1 LSRGHIETLLEKAL
15 AGDLRAVSKLVS
27 LVEFPADADPGAI
40 ESVMRELMKRGG
52 RAHVIGVTGAPGV
65 GKSTLISRLISEYRK
80 KLFRIAVIGID
91 PSSPFSLGSF
101 MGNRI
106 RMQIHS
112 SDPGVFIRSM
122 ATRGVRGGLSASTVM
137 VLEALDGLGFDK
149 IIVESVGAGQT
160 DVDIINISHT
170 VLNLLMPGAG
180 DEIQALKAGLM
191 EVGDIY
197 VVNKGDK
204 PEADLTLK
212 QVIDVLSYEG
222 FVRESGWRPRAIK
235 VSAVMGT
242 GVGELVSL
250 IEEHVG
256 YLRKS
261 EYFHEVVKRRRVYGS
276 SIVIKHIIES
286 RIEEIFSR
294 DPSIVEM
301 LSRGDIDPY
310 TASITI
316 LKKTMGDSGEDL

>member
-1 LSRGHIETLLEKAL
+1 MNKSQIHALLEKAL
-15 AGDLRAVSKLVS
+15 EGDLRAISRLIS
-27 LVEFPADADPGAI
+27 IVEFPAEVDPDVI
-40 ESVMRELMKRGG
+40 EIIMRELMKRGG

-65 GKSTLISRLISEYRK
+65 GKSTLISKLIASYRK
-80 KLFRIAVIGID
+80 KLYRVAVIGID
-91 PSSPFSLGSF
+91 PSSPFTLGSF

-122 ATRGVRGGLSASTVM
+122 ATRGVRGGLSASTVL

-170 VLNLLMPGAG
+170 VLNLVMPGAG

-191 EVGDIY
+191 EIGDIY
-197 VVNKGDK
+197 VVNKADK
-204 PEADLTLK
+204 PEAEITLK
-212 QVIDVLSYEG
+212 QVIDVLNYEG
-222 FVRESGWRPRAIK
+222 FVRSSGWRPRAVK

-242 GVGELVSL
+242 GIDDLVAL
-250 IEEHVG
+250 IEEHVE

-261 EYFHEVVKRRRVYGS
+261 GYFQEVVRKRRIYGS

-286 RIEEIFSR
+286 RVEEIFNSA
-294 DPSIVEM
+294 DKHIIEM

-310 TASITI
+310 TASLQI
-316 LKKTMGDSGEDL
+316 L

>member
-1 LSRGHIETLLEKAL
+1 MDRGLVEALIDKAVS
-15 AGDLRAVSKLVS
+15 GDLRSISKLIS
-27 LVEFPADADPGAI
+27 IVEFPAEADPDII
-40 ESVMRELMKRGG
+40 ETIMRNLMGRGG
-52 RAHVIGVTGAPGV
+52 RAHVIGVTGSPGV
-65 GKSTLISRLISEYRK
+65 GKSTLISKMISEFRRKQYRV
-80 KLFRIAVIGID
+80 AVIGID
-91 PSSPFSLGSF
+91 PSSPFTLGSF

-137 VLEALDGLGFDK
+137 VIEALDGLGFDK

-191 EVGDIY
+191 EIGDIY

-222 FVRESGWRPRAIK
+222 FERETGWRPRAIK

-242 GVGELVSL
+242 GVEELCGI
-250 IEEHVG
+250 IEEHLE
-256 YLRKS
+256 YLRRGG
-261 EYFHEVVKRRRVYGS
+261 YFKDVVVKRRIYGAQIVLRHILESRVDELFRGEGR
-276 SIVIKHIIES
+276 SIVK
-286 RIEEIFSR
+286 
-294 DPSIVEM
+294 M
-301 LSRGDIDPY
+301 LANGEIDPF
-310 TASITI
+310 TASIKI
-316 LKKTMGDSGEDL
+316 LDRILVGRA

>member
-1 LSRGHIETLLEKAL
+1 LSSGHAEALLERAL
-15 AGDLRAVSKLVS
+15 AGDLRAISRLIS
-27 LVEFPADADPGAI
+27 LVEFPAEADPKAV
-40 ESVMRELMKRGG
+40 ELVMRELMKRGG
-52 RAHVIGVTGAPGV
+52 RAHVIGVTGSPGV
-65 GKSTLISRLISEYRK
+65 GKSTLISRLISAYRK
-80 KLFRIAVIGID
+80 KLYRVAVIGID

-191 EVGDIY
+191 EIGDIY

-235 VSAVMGT
+235 VSAVMGA
-242 GVGELVSL
+242 GVDELVSL
-250 IEEHVG
+250 IEEHVDYLKKSG
-256 YLRKS
+256 YFS
-261 EYFHEVVKRRRVYGS
+261 EVVKRRRVYGS

-286 RIEEIFSR
+286 RVEEIFRRNSH
-294 DPSIVEM
+294 IVEM

-310 TASITI
+310 TASIAI
-316 LKKTMGDSGEDL
+316 LNRIMGGGGEDL